1 MHRILKIKQILIGS
15 LATMATITIISIGSI
30 QTSSAAESDTQSLQE
45 LYEIRDRIVNKLES
59 LPTPRKTL
67 FFSEQYQTTLEKQQN
82 LVQRLQEID
91 IQILIEQRA
100 NDNWKQ
106 ALTLGALSLIHI

>member
-30 QTSSAAESDTQSLQE
+30 QTSSAAESDNQSLQE
-45 LYEIRDRIVNKLES
+45 LYEIHDRIVNKLES

-67 FFSEQYQTTLEKQQN
+67 FFSESNISYKNSSLHDLSLKSS
-82 LVQRLQEID
+82 L
-91 IQILIEQRA
+91 ILIII
-100 NDNWKQ
+100 
-106 ALTLGALSLIHI
+106 SI